1 MKSLCAEMAGSFGK
15 RVEKYGLVVSELTG
29 DSQLSKEQINKT
41 QVTCLSSMGHGLFI
55 RMDWLID

>member
-15 RVEKYGLVVSELTG
+15 RLEKYGLVVSELTG

-41 QVTCLSSMGHGLFI
+41 QVRILISH
-55 RMDWLID
+55 WLMLLNTDL